1 MKKRT
6 KAFLLVL
13 CAIMLVTASIMGTVA
28 YLTSTTET
36 VSNTFSVG
44 QVHITLS
51 ETKVDV
57 YGAELTGEDA
67 GTTSQGQAY
76 KMLPSHE
83 YVKDPTITVTAGSEP
98 CWLFVKVDNGISAY
112 EAKATANTIAS
123 QLTANGWTLVDGQ
136 TNVYWHAVVD
146 AREEAKTV
154 QVFEKFVIAD
164 NANTVDGWSAVTSEN
179 TKVSVTAYAIQSD
192 GFTDA
197 ESAWAAL
204 NPAP

>member
-6 KAFLLVL
+6 KALLLVL

-44 QVHITLS
+44 QVNITLS

-57 YGAELTGEDA
+57 YGAKLTGNAA

-76 KMLPSHE
+76 KMLPGHE

-98 CWLFVKVDNGISAY
+98 CWLFVKVENGISTY
-112 EAKATANTIAS
+112 EATTNTIAS
-123 QLTANGWTLVDGQ
+123 QLTTNGWQLVDGQ

-146 AREEAKTV
+146 AREAAQTV
-154 QVFEKFVIAD
+154 KVFEKFVIAD
-164 NANTVDGWSAVTSEN
+164 AADAVEGWSSVTSEN

-197 ESAWAAL
+197 KTAWAAL
-204 NPAP
+204 NPTP